1 MNWYKKSQMEDRLGE
16 CYILSGRYVMSN
28 PDSVLI
34 HGSVNGNNHAWVE
47 MTKNIPDNTTGN
59 EYSLATVFDPV
70 LGEEYPKEYYYK
82 QLNAQVIKQYSSG
95 EVMKTMMRYNH
106 WGPWDEEN
114 PPKERIDL

>member
-1 MNWYKKSQMEDRLGE
+1 MEDRLGE